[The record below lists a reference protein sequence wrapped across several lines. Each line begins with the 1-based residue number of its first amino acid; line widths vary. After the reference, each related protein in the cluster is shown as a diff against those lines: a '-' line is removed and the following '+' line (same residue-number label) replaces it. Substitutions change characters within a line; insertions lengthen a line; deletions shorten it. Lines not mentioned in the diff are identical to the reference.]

1 MWVEIKNSKKKK
13 VSIKY
18 LIYEKHHTT
27 LQLVMLCE
35 SSLTVLFI
43 SLFLSVFKYFI
54 NISFSIVRLE
64 AAKKIQS
71 VPSYSKVGLSP

>member
-35 SSLTVLFI
+35 SETTPLTVLFI

-54 NISFSIVRLE
+54 NISFSIV
-64 AAKKIQS
+64 QS

>member
-1 MWVEIKNSKKKK
+1 MWVKIKNSKKKK

-35 SSLTVLFI
+35 SETTPLTVLFI

-54 NISFSIVRLE
+54 LYCSSGGRQKN
-64 AAKKIQS
+64 S
-71 VPSYSKVGLSP
+71 VCS